1 MIAMWQSVLSYTGAI
16 ALCAAIVGLAA
27 RWIPIVN
34 RLLLALAAGVPYLV
48 LGAPVAAVLFGVVG
62 NWPLTAVAVATTVAA
77 AVVQVPLFRR
87 AKAPSGTALRFLSAN
102 LRYGRAEAEPVV
114 RYAEE
119 SADIVALQELTPA
132 ALARLEAAGL
142 DRMFP
147 HRALREMDEPGGVGI
162 WSRYPITDVRI
173 DDGFWLGM
181 LAVGVQIP
189 GAGAATTVMT
199 VHLSA
204 PWPDPLQGWRDDL
217 TRLADT
223 LLKAARASSGPVL
236 LAGDLNATPDM
247 REFRRLLRQGYQD
260 AGAQAGAGVVR
271 THPADIVAPPVFA
284 VDHILTRGYVAT
296 SVRTLQVPGSDH
308 RALLAQLVAG

>member
-1 MIAMWQSVLSYTGAI
+1 MWQSVLTYAGAI
-16 ALCAAIVGLAA
+16 ALGAAIVGLAA

-34 RLLLALAAGVPYLV
+34 RLLLALAAAVPYLV
-48 LGAPVAAVLFGVVG
+48 LGAPVAAVLFGTVG
-62 NWPLTAVAVATTVAA
+62 NWPLAAVAVATTAAA
-77 AVVQVPLFRR
+77 AVVQIPLFRR

-142 DRMFP
+142 DRLFP
-147 HRALREMDEPGGVGI
+147 YRALREMDEPGGVGI
-162 WSRYPITDVRI
+162 WSRHPITDIRI

-181 LAVGVQIP
+181 LAVTVQLP
-189 GAGAATTVMT
+189 GAGSATTVMT

-217 TRLADT
+217 ARLADT
-223 LLKAARASSGPVL
+223 LLKAAQASSGPVL

-247 REFRRLLRQGYQD
+247 REFRRLLRQGYRD

>member
-1 MIAMWQSVLSYTGAI
+1 MWQSVLTYAGAI
-16 ALCAAIVGLAA
+16 ALGAAIVGLAA

-34 RLLLALAAGVPYLV
+34 RLLLALAAAVPYLV
-48 LGAPVAAVLFGVVG
+48 LGAPVAAVLFGTVG
-62 NWPLTAVAVATTVAA
+62 NWPLAAVAVATTAAA
-77 AVVQVPLFRR
+77 AVVQIPLFRR

-142 DRMFP
+142 DRLFP
-147 HRALREMDEPGGVGI
+147 YRALREMDEPGGVGI
-162 WSRYPITDVRI
+162 WSRYPITDIRI

-181 LAVGVQIP
+181 LAVTVQLP
-189 GAGAATTVMT
+189 GAGSATTVMT

-217 TRLADT
+217 ARLADT
-223 LLKAARASSGPVL
+223 LLKAAQASSGPVL

-247 REFRRLLRQGYQD
+247 REFRRLLRQGYRD

>member
-1 MIAMWQSVLSYTGAI
+1 MWQSVLTYAGAI
-16 ALCAAIVGLAA
+16 ALCAAMAGIVV
-27 RWIPIVN
+27 RWVPIVN
-34 RLLLALAAGVPYLV
+34 RSLLALAAGAPYAV
-48 LGAPVAAVLFGVVG
+48 LGAPMAAILFGIAR
-62 NWPLTAVAVATTVAA
+62 NWPMTAVAIATTVGAA
-77 AVVQVPLFRR
+77 ALQLPLFRR
-87 AKAPSGTALRFLSAN
+87 ATAPAGTALRFLSAN

-119 SADIVALQELTPA
+119 GADIVALQELTPA
-132 ALARLEAAGL
+132 ALVRLEAAGL
-142 DRMFP
+142 DRVFP
-147 HRALREMDEPGGVGI
+147 YRALRVMDEPGGVGL
-162 WSRYPITDVRI
+162 WSRYPISDVRI

-181 LAVGVQIP
+181 LAADVQLP
-189 GAGAATTVMT
+189 EAPAATRVMT

-217 TRLADT
+217 ARLADT
-223 LLKAARASSGPVL
+223 LLKAAEASTGPVL

>member
-1 MIAMWQSVLSYTGAI
+1 MWQSVLTYAGAFSLCTAAA
-16 ALCAAIVGLAA
+16 ALAM
-27 RWIPIVN
+27 RWIPVVN
-34 RLLLALAAGVPYLV
+34 RSLLALAAGAPYV
-48 LGAPVAAVLFGVVG
+48 SMGAPVGAVLLGAAR

-77 AVVQVPLFRR
+77 IAVQVPLFRR
-87 AKAPSGTALRFLSAN
+87 TKAPSGTALRFLSAN
-102 LRYGRAEAEPVV
+102 LRYGRADAEAVV
-114 RYAEE
+114 RYAEA

-142 DRMFP
+142 DRLFP
-147 HRALREMDEPGGVGI
+147 HRALREMDEPGGVGL
-162 WSRYPITDVRI
+162 WSRHPISDVRI

-181 LAVGVQIP
+181 LAADVHVP
-189 GAGAATTVMT
+189 AAPTPTRVLT

-217 TRLADT
+217 ARLAST
-223 LLKAARASSGPVL
+223 LLKAARASTGPVL

-271 THPADIVAPPVFA
+271 THPSDIVAPPVFA

-296 SVRTLQVPGSDH
+296 SLRTLQVPGSDH

>member
-1 MIAMWQSVLSYTGAI
+1 MWQSVLTYTGAI
-16 ALCAAIVGLAA
+16 ALCAAIVGLAV

-34 RLLLALAAGVPYLV
+34 RLLLALAAAVPYLV
-48 LGAPVAAVLFGVVG
+48 LGAPVAAVLFGTVG
-62 NWPLTAVAVATTVAA
+62 NWPLAAVAVAITVAA

-142 DRMFP
+142 DRLFP
-147 HRALREMDEPGGVGI
+147 YRALREMDEPGGVGI
-162 WSRYPITDVRI
+162 WSRHPITDIRI

-181 LAVGVQIP
+181 LAVTVQIP
-189 GAGAATTVMT
+189 GVGSATTVMT

-217 TRLADT
+217 ARLADT
-223 LLKAARASSGPVL
+223 LLKAAQASSGPVL

-247 REFRRLLRQGYQD
+247 REFRRLLRQGYRD

>member
-1 MIAMWQSVLSYTGAI
+1 MWHSVLTYAGAI
-16 ALCAAIVGLAA
+16 TLCAAVAGLAV
-27 RWIPIVN
+27 RWVPIVN
-34 RLLLALAAGVPYLV
+34 RTLLALAAGAPYALI
-48 LGAPVAAVLFGVVG
+48 GAPVAAILFGAAG
-62 NWPLTAVAVATTVAA
+62 NWPLAAVAVGTTVVA
-77 AVVQVPLFRR
+77 AVIQLPLFRR

-102 LRYGRAEAEPVV
+102 LRYGRADAEAIVQ
-114 RYAEE
+114 YAEE
-119 SADIVALQELTPA
+119 DADIVALQELTLA
-132 ALARLEAAGL
+132 ALARLQAAGL
-142 DRMFP
+142 DRTFP
-147 HRALREMDEPGGVGI
+147 HRALREMDEPGGVGL
-162 WSRYPITDVRI
+162 WSRYPISDVRI

-181 LAVGVQIP
+181 LAADVHVP
-189 GAGAATTVMT
+189 EAPVPTRVLT

-217 TRLADT
+217 ARLAGT
-223 LLKAARASSGPVL
+223 LLTAARASTGPVL

-284 VDHILTRGYVAT
+284 ADHILTRGYMAT
-296 SVRTLQVPGSDH
+296 SLRTLRVPGSDH

>member
-1 MIAMWQSVLSYTGAI
+1 M
-16 ALCAAIVGLAA
+16 
-27 RWIPIVN
+27 RWIPIAN
-34 RLLLALAAGVPYLV
+34 RLLLALAASAPYL
-48 LGAPVAAVLFGVVG
+48 LIGAPVAAVSFGIQR
-62 NWPLTAVAVATTVAA
+62 NWPLLAAAVAVTVAA
-77 AVVQVPLFRR
+77 VVVQLPLFR
-87 AKAPSGTALRFLSAN
+87 KVTAPSGTALRFMSAN

-119 SADIVALQELTPA
+119 GADIVALQELTPA
-132 ALARLEAAGL
+132 ALSRLEAAGL

-181 LAVGVQIP
+181 LTADIQVP
-189 GAGAATTVMT
+189 GARTTTRVMT

-217 TRLADT
+217 ARLADT
-223 LLKAARASSGPVL
+223 LLKTARASSGPVL

-247 REFRRLLRQGYQD
+247 REFRRLLRQGYHD

-296 SVRTLQVPGSDH
+296 SVRTLQIPGSDH

>member
-1 MIAMWQSVLSYTGAI
+1 MWQTVLTYAGAI
-16 ALCAAIVGLAA
+16 ALGAAATGLAV
-27 RWIPIVN
+27 RWVPIVN

-48 LGAPVAAVLFGVVG
+48 LGAPVAAVLFGVTQ
-62 NWPLTAVAVATTVAA
+62 NWPLAAAAVAVTVAA
-77 AVVQVPLFRR
+77 AVVQLPLFRR

-102 LRYGRAEAEPVV
+102 LRYGRAEAAPLV

-119 SADIVALQELTPA
+119 GADIVALQELTPA

-162 WSRYPITDVRI
+162 WSRYPISDVRI

-181 LAVGVQIP
+181 LAGDVHVP
-189 GAGAATTVMT
+189 GAAAATRVLT

-217 TRLADT
+217 ARLAGT
-223 LLKAARASSGPVL
+223 LLKAAQASSGPVL

-296 SVRTLQVPGSDH
+296 SVRTLQIPGSDH
-308 RALLAQLVAG
+308 RGLLAQLVAG

>member
-1 MIAMWQSVLSYTGAI
+1 MWHSVLTYAGAI
-16 ALCAAIVGLAA
+16 TLCAAAAGLAV
-27 RWIPIVN
+27 RWVPIVN
-34 RLLLALAAGVPYLV
+34 RTLLALAAGAPYALI
-48 LGAPVAAVLFGVVG
+48 GAPVAAILFGAAG
-62 NWPLTAVAVATTVAA
+62 NWPLAAVAVGTTVVA
-77 AVVQVPLFRR
+77 AVIQLPLFRR

-102 LRYGRAEAEPVV
+102 LRYGRADAEAVV

-132 ALARLEAAGL
+132 ALARLESAGL
-142 DRMFP
+142 DRLFP
-147 HRALREMDEPGGVGI
+147 HRALREMDEPGGVGL
-162 WSRYPITDVRI
+162 WSRHPISDIRI

-181 LAVGVQIP
+181 LAADVHLPEAPAPTRVL
-189 GAGAATTVMT
+189 T

-217 TRLADT
+217 ARLAGT
-223 LLKAARASSGPVL
+223 LLTAARASTGPVL

-271 THPADIVAPPVFA
+271 THPSDIVAPPVFA

-296 SVRTLQVPGSDH
+296 SLRTLQVPGSDH

>member
-1 MIAMWQSVLSYTGAI
+1 MWQSVLTYAGAFSLCTAAA
-16 ALCAAIVGLAA
+16 ALAM

-34 RLLLALAAGVPYLV
+34 RSLLALAAGAPYV
-48 LGAPVAAVLFGVVG
+48 SMGAPVGAVLLGAAR

-77 AVVQVPLFRR
+77 IAVQVPLFRR
-87 AKAPSGTALRFLSAN
+87 TKAPSGTALRFLSAN
-102 LRYGRAEAEPVV
+102 LRYGRADAEAVV
-114 RYAEE
+114 RYAEA
-119 SADIVALQELTPA
+119 SADIVALQELTPS

-147 HRALREMDEPGGVGI
+147 HRALREMDEPGGVGL
-162 WSRYPITDVRI
+162 WSRHPISDVRI

-181 LAVGVQIP
+181 LAADVHLP
-189 GAGAATTVMT
+189 EASAPTRVMT

-217 TRLADT
+217 ARLAGT
-223 LLKAARASSGPVL
+223 LLKTARASAGPVL

-271 THPADIVAPPVFA
+271 THPSDIVAPPVFA

-296 SVRTLQVPGSDH
+296 SLRTLQVPGSDH

>member
-1 MIAMWQSVLSYTGAI
+1 MWQSVLMYAGAV
-16 ALCAAIVGLAA
+16 ALGAAVAGLAV

-34 RLLLALAAGVPYLV
+34 RSLLALAAGAPYLA
-48 LGAPVAAVLFGVVG
+48 LCAPVAAALFGVTR
-62 NWPLTAVAVATTVAA
+62 NWPLTAVAIATTVAA
-77 AVVQVPLFRR
+77 AVVQLPLFRR
-87 AKAPSGTALRFLSAN
+87 AKAPSGTPLRFLSAN

-114 RYAEE
+114 RYAED
-119 SADIVALQELTPA
+119 SADIVALQELTPEA
-132 ALARLEAAGL
+132 RSRLEAAGL

-147 HRALREMDEPGGVGI
+147 YRALREMDEPGGVGI
-162 WSRYPITDVRI
+162 WSRYPISDVRI

-181 LAVGVQIP
+181 LAVDVQVP
-189 GAGAATTVMT
+189 GAQAATQVMT

-217 TRLADT
+217 ARLAGT
-223 LLKAARASSGPVL
+223 LLKAAQASSGPVL

-260 AGAQAGAGVVR
+260 SGAQAGAGVVR
-271 THPADIVAPPVFA
+271 THPADIFAPPVFA
-284 VDHILTRGYVAT
+284 VDHILTRRYVAT

>member
-1 MIAMWQSVLSYTGAI
+1 MWQSVLTYTGAI
-16 ALCAAIVGLAA
+16 ALGAAIVGLAA

-34 RLLLALAAGVPYLV
+34 RLLLALAAAVPYLV
-48 LGAPVAAVLFGVVG
+48 LGAPVAAVLFGTVG
-62 NWPLTAVAVATTVAA
+62 NWPLAAVAVAITVAA
-77 AVVQVPLFRR
+77 ALVQIPLFRR

-142 DRMFP
+142 DRLFP
-147 HRALREMDEPGGVGI
+147 YRALREMDEPGGVGI
-162 WSRYPITDVRI
+162 WSRHPITDIRI

-181 LAVGVQIP
+181 LAVTVQIP
-189 GAGAATTVMT
+189 GAGSATTVMT

-217 TRLADT
+217 ARLADT
-223 LLKAARASSGPVL
+223 LLKAAQASSGPVL

-247 REFRRLLRQGYQD
+247 REFRRLLRQGYRD

-308 RALLAQLVAG
+308 RALLVQLVAG

>member
-1 MIAMWQSVLSYTGAI
+1 MWDSVLTYAGAI
-16 ALCAAIVGLAA
+16 TLCAAVAGLAV

-34 RLLLALAAGVPYLV
+34 RTLLALAAGAPYALV
-48 LGAPVAAVLFGVVG
+48 GAPVAAVLFGVAG
-62 NWPLTAVAVATTVAA
+62 NWPLTAVAIAVTVVAA
-77 AVVQVPLFRR
+77 VIQLPLFRR

-102 LRYGRAEAEPVV
+102 LRYGRADAEAIV

-119 SADIVALQELTPA
+119 DADIVALQELTPA

-142 DRMFP
+142 DRAFP
-147 HRALREMDEPGGVGI
+147 HRALREMDEPGGVGL
-162 WSRYPITDVRI
+162 WSRYPLSDIRI

-181 LAVGVQIP
+181 L
-189 GAGAATTVMT
+189 GADVHVPEAPVPTRVLT

-217 TRLADT
+217 ARLAGT
-223 LLKAARASSGPVL
+223 LLTAARASTGPVL

-271 THPADIVAPPVFA
+271 THPSDIVAPPVFA

-296 SVRTLQVPGSDH
+296 SLRTLQVPGSDH
-308 RALLAQLVAG
+308 RALLAELVAS

>member
-1 MIAMWQSVLSYTGAI
+1 MWQSVLTYTGAI
-16 ALCAAIVGLAA
+16 ALGAAIVGLAV

-34 RLLLALAAGVPYLV
+34 RLLLALAAAVPYLV
-48 LGAPVAAVLFGVVG
+48 LGAPVAAVLFGTVG
-62 NWPLTAVAVATTVAA
+62 NWPLAAVAVAITVAA

-142 DRMFP
+142 DRLFP
-147 HRALREMDEPGGVGI
+147 YRALREMDEPGGVGI
-162 WSRYPITDVRI
+162 WSRYPITDIRI

-181 LAVGVQIP
+181 LAVTVQIP
-189 GAGAATTVMT
+189 GAGSATTVMT

-217 TRLADT
+217 ARLADT
-223 LLKAARASSGPVL
+223 LLKAAQASSGPVL

>member
-1 MIAMWQSVLSYTGAI
+1 MWQSVLTSAGAF
-16 ALCAAIVGLAA
+16 ALCAAVSGLAV

-34 RLLLALAAGVPYLV
+34 RSLLALAAGAPYALV
-48 LGAPVAAVLFGVVG
+48 GAPVAAILFGIAG
-62 NWPLTAVAVATTVAA
+62 NWPLTAVAIAA
-77 AVVQVPLFRR
+77 AVVAVVIQLPLFRR
-87 AKAPSGTALRFLSAN
+87 AKAPSGTELRFLSAN
-102 LRYGRAEAEPVV
+102 LRYGRADAEAVV

-119 SADIVALQELTPA
+119 GADIVALQELTPA
-132 ALARLEAAGL
+132 ALARLESAGL

-162 WSRYPITDVRI
+162 WSRYPLSDIRI

-181 LAVGVQIP
+181 LAADVHLPEAPVP
-189 GAGAATTVMT
+189 TRVLT

-217 TRLADT
+217 ARLAGT
-223 LLKAARASSGPVL
+223 LLTAARASAGPVL

-271 THPADIVAPPVFA
+271 THPSDIGAPPVFA

-296 SVRTLQVPGSDH
+296 SLRTLQVPGSDH

>member
-1 MIAMWQSVLSYTGAI
+1 MWQSVLTYTGAI
-16 ALCAAIVGLAA
+16 ALCAAIVGLAV

-34 RLLLALAAGVPYLV
+34 RLLLALAAAVPYLV
-48 LGAPVAAVLFGVVG
+48 LGAPVAAALFGTVG
-62 NWPLTAVAVATTVAA
+62 NWPLAAVAVAITVAA
-77 AVVQVPLFRR
+77 AVVQIPLFRR

-142 DRMFP
+142 DRLFP
-147 HRALREMDEPGGVGI
+147 YRALREMDEPGGVGI
-162 WSRYPITDVRI
+162 WSRYPITDIRI

-181 LAVGVQIP
+181 LAVTVQIP
-189 GAGAATTVMT
+189 GAGSATTVMT

-217 TRLADT
+217 ARLADT
-223 LLKAARASSGPVL
+223 LLKAAQASSGPVL
-236 LAGDLNATPDM
+236 LVGDLNATPDM

>member
-1 MIAMWQSVLSYTGAI
+1 MWQTVLMYAGAI
-16 ALCAAIVGLAA
+16 TLCAAAAGLAV
-27 RWIPIVN
+27 RWVPIVN
-34 RLLLALAAGVPYLV
+34 RSLLALAAGAPYAV
-48 LGAPVAAVLFGVVG
+48 IGAPVATILFGIAR
-62 NWPLTAVAVATTVAA
+62 NWPLTAVSVATTVAA
-77 AVVQVPLFRR
+77 AAVQLPLFRR
-87 AKAPSGTALRFLSAN
+87 AKTPSGAALRFLSAN
-102 LRYGRAEAEPVV
+102 LRYGRAEAQAVV

-147 HRALREMDEPGGVGI
+147 HRALRQMDEPGGVGL
-162 WSRYPITDVRI
+162 WSRHPISDVLI

-181 LAVGVQIP
+181 LAADVHLPDAPSPTRVL
-189 GAGAATTVMT
+189 T

-217 TRLADT
+217 ARLAGT
-223 LLKAARASSGPVL
+223 LLKAAQASSGPVL

-247 REFRRLLRQGYQD
+247 REFRRLLRQGYRD

-271 THPADIVAPPVFA
+271 THPSDIVTPPVFA

-296 SVRTLQVPGSDH
+296 SVRTLHVPGSDH

>member
-1 MIAMWQSVLSYTGAI
+1 MWQSVLTYTGAI
-16 ALCAAIVGLAA
+16 ALGAAIVGLAA

-34 RLLLALAAGVPYLV
+34 RLLLALAAAVPYLV
-48 LGAPVAAVLFGVVG
+48 LGAPVAAVLFGTVG
-62 NWPLTAVAVATTVAA
+62 NWPLAAVAVATTVAA
-77 AVVQVPLFRR
+77 AVVQIPLFRR

-142 DRMFP
+142 DRLFP
-147 HRALREMDEPGGVGI
+147 YRALREMDEPGGVGI
-162 WSRYPITDVRI
+162 WSRYPITDIRI

-181 LAVGVQIP
+181 LAVTVQIP
-189 GAGAATTVMT
+189 GAGSATTVMT

-217 TRLADT
+217 ARLADT
-223 LLKAARASSGPVL
+223 LLKAAQASSGPVL

-247 REFRRLLRQGYQD
+247 REFRRLLRQGYRD

>member
-1 MIAMWQSVLSYTGAI
+1 M
-16 ALCAAIVGLAA
+16 
-27 RWIPIVN
+27 
-34 RLLLALAAGVPYLV
+34 
-48 LGAPVAAVLFGVVG
+48 
-62 NWPLTAVAVATTVAA
+62 
-77 AVVQVPLFRR
+77 
-87 AKAPSGTALRFLSAN
+87 
-102 LRYGRAEAEPVV
+102 
-114 RYAEE
+114 
-119 SADIVALQELTPA
+119 
-132 ALARLEAAGL
+132 
-142 DRMFP
+142 
-147 HRALREMDEPGGVGI
+147 GI
-162 WSRYPITDVRI
+162 WSRHPITDIRI

-181 LAVGVQIP
+181 LAVTVQIP
-189 GAGAATTVMT
+189 GVGSATTVMT

-217 TRLADT
+217 ARLADT
-223 LLKAARASSGPVL
+223 LLKAAQASSGPVL

-247 REFRRLLRQGYQD
+247 REFRRLLRQGYRD

>member
-1 MIAMWQSVLSYTGAI
+1 MWQSVLTYAGALS
-16 ALCAAIVGLAA
+16 LCAAAA
-27 RWIPIVN
+27 AIAMRWIPIVN
-34 RLLLALAAGVPYLV
+34 RSLLALAAGAPYV
-48 LGAPVAAVLFGVVG
+48 SMGAPVGAVLLGAAR

-77 AVVQVPLFRR
+77 IAVQVPLFRR
-87 AKAPSGTALRFLSAN
+87 TKAPSGTALRFLSAN
-102 LRYGRAEAEPVV
+102 LRYGRADAEAVV
-114 RYAEE
+114 RYAEA
-119 SADIVALQELTPA
+119 SADIVALQELTPS

-147 HRALREMDEPGGVGI
+147 HRALREMDEPGGVGL
-162 WSRYPITDVRI
+162 WSRHPISDVRI

-181 LAVGVQIP
+181 LAADVHAP
-189 GAGAATTVMT
+189 GAPAPTRVLT

-217 TRLADT
+217 ARLAGT
-223 LLKAARASSGPVL
+223 LLTAARASTGPVL

-271 THPADIVAPPVFA
+271 THPSDIVAPPVFA

-296 SVRTLQVPGSDH
+296 SLRTLQVPGSDH

>member
-1 MIAMWQSVLSYTGAI
+1 MWQSVLTYAGAFSLCTAAA
-16 ALCAAIVGLAA
+16 ALAM
-27 RWIPIVN
+27 RWIPVVN
-34 RLLLALAAGVPYLV
+34 RSLLALAASAPYLSI
-48 LGAPVAAVLFGVVG
+48 GAPIGAVLSGVAR
-62 NWPLTAVAVATTVAA
+62 NWPLTAIAVAITVAA
-77 AVVQVPLFRR
+77 AVVQLPLFRR

-102 LRYGRAEAEPVV
+102 LRYGRADAEAVV
-114 RYAEE
+114 RYAEA

-147 HRALREMDEPGGVGI
+147 HRALREMDEPGGVGL
-162 WSRYPITDVRI
+162 WSRHPISDVRI

-181 LAVGVQIP
+181 V
-189 GAGAATTVMT
+189 AADVHVPEAPAPTRVLT

-217 TRLADT
+217 ARLAST
-223 LLKAARASSGPVL
+223 LLNAARASTGPVL

-247 REFRRLLRQGYQD
+247 REFRRLLRQGYRD

-271 THPADIVAPPVFA
+271 THPSDIAAPPVFA

-296 SVRTLQVPGSDH
+296 SLRTLPVPGSDH
-308 RALLAQLVAG
+308 RALLAELVAG

>member
-1 MIAMWQSVLSYTGAI
+1 MWQSVLTYAGAFSLCTAAA
-16 ALCAAIVGLAA
+16 ALAM
-27 RWIPIVN
+27 RWIPVVN
-34 RLLLALAAGVPYLV
+34 RSLLALAASAPYLSI
-48 LGAPVAAVLFGVVG
+48 GAPIGAVLSGVAR
-62 NWPLTAVAVATTVAA
+62 NWPLTAIAVAITVAA
-77 AVVQVPLFRR
+77 AVVQLPLFRR

-102 LRYGRAEAEPVV
+102 LRYGRADAEAVV
-114 RYAEE
+114 RYAEA

-132 ALARLEAAGL
+132 ALARLEAVGL
-142 DRMFP
+142 DRTFP
-147 HRALREMDEPGGVGI
+147 HRALREMDEPGGVGL
-162 WSRYPITDVRI
+162 WSRYPISDVRI

-181 LAVGVQIP
+181 LAADVHVP
-189 GAGAATTVMT
+189 EAPAPARVLT

-217 TRLADT
+217 ARLAGT
-223 LLKAARASSGPVL
+223 LLKAARASTGPVL

-271 THPADIVAPPVFA
+271 THPSDIAAPPVFA

-296 SVRTLQVPGSDH
+296 SLRTLPVPGSDH
-308 RALLAQLVAG
+308 RALLAELVAG

>member
-1 MIAMWQSVLSYTGAI
+1 MWQSVLTYAGALS
-16 ALCAAIVGLAA
+16 LCAAAA
-27 RWIPIVN
+27 AIAMRWIPIVN
-34 RLLLALAAGVPYLV
+34 RSLLALAAGAPYV
-48 LGAPVAAVLFGVVG
+48 SMGAPVGAVLLGAAR

-77 AVVQVPLFRR
+77 IAVQVPLFRR
-87 AKAPSGTALRFLSAN
+87 TKAPSGTALRFLSAN
-102 LRYGRAEAEPVV
+102 LRYGRADAEAVV
-114 RYAEE
+114 RYAEA
-119 SADIVALQELTPA
+119 SADIVALQELTPS

-147 HRALREMDEPGGVGI
+147 HRALREMDEPGGVGL
-162 WSRYPITDVRI
+162 WSRHPISDVRI

-181 LAVGVQIP
+181 LAADVHLP
-189 GAGAATTVMT
+189 EASAPTRVMT

-217 TRLADT
+217 ARLAGT
-223 LLKAARASSGPVL
+223 LLKTARASAGPVL

-271 THPADIVAPPVFA
+271 THPSDIVAPPVFA

-296 SVRTLQVPGSDH
+296 SLRTLQVPGSDH

>member
-1 MIAMWQSVLSYTGAI
+1 MWQSVLTYTGAI
-16 ALCAAIVGLAA
+16 ALCAAIAGLAV

-34 RLLLALAAGVPYLV
+34 RLLLALAAGAPYLA
-48 LGAPVAAVLFGVVG
+48 LGAPVAAVLFGAAR
-62 NWPLTAVAVATTVAA
+62 NWPLAAVAVATTVAA
-77 AVVQVPLFRR
+77 AFVQLPLFRR

-147 HRALREMDEPGGVGI
+147 YRALRAMGEPGGVGI
-162 WSRYPITDVRI
+162 WSRYPITGVRI

-189 GAGAATTVMT
+189 GAATATTVMT

-217 TRLADT
+217 ARLADT
-223 LLKAARASSGPVL
+223 LLKAAQASSGPVL

-308 RALLAQLVAG
+308 RALLAQLFAG

>member
-1 MIAMWQSVLSYTGAI
+1 MWQSVLTYAGAFSLCTAAA
-16 ALCAAIVGLAA
+16 ALAM
-27 RWIPIVN
+27 RWIPVVN
-34 RLLLALAAGVPYLV
+34 RSLLALAASAPYLFI
-48 LGAPVAAVLFGVVG
+48 GAPIGAALSGVAR
-62 NWPLTAVAVATTVAA
+62 NWPLTAIAVAITVAA
-77 AVVQVPLFRR
+77 AVVQLPLFRR

-102 LRYGRAEAEPVV
+102 LRYGRADAEAVV
-114 RYAEE
+114 RYAEA

-142 DRMFP
+142 DRLFP
-147 HRALREMDEPGGVGI
+147 HRALREMDEPGGVGL
-162 WSRYPITDVRI
+162 WSRHPISDVRI

-181 LAVGVQIP
+181 LAADVHAP
-189 GAGAATTVMT
+189 GAPAPTRVLT

-217 TRLADT
+217 ARLAGT
-223 LLKAARASSGPVL
+223 LLTAARASTGPVL

-271 THPADIVAPPVFA
+271 THPSDIVAPPVFA

-296 SVRTLQVPGSDH
+296 SLRTLQVPGSDH

>member
-1 MIAMWQSVLSYTGAI
+1 MWQSVLTYTGAI
-16 ALCAAIVGLAA
+16 ALGAAIVGLAV

-34 RLLLALAAGVPYLV
+34 RLLLALAAAVPYLV
-48 LGAPVAAVLFGVVG
+48 LGAPVAAALFGTVG
-62 NWPLTAVAVATTVAA
+62 NWPLAAVAVAITVAA
-77 AVVQVPLFRR
+77 AVVQIPLFRR

-142 DRMFP
+142 DRLFP
-147 HRALREMDEPGGVGI
+147 YRALREMDEPGGVGI
-162 WSRYPITDVRI
+162 WSRYPITDIRI

-181 LAVGVQIP
+181 LAVTVQIP
-189 GAGAATTVMT
+189 GAGSATTVMT

-217 TRLADT
+217 ARLADT
-223 LLKAARASSGPVL
+223 LLKAAQASSGPVL

>member
-1 MIAMWQSVLSYTGAI
+1 MWQSVLTYAGAFSLCTAAA
-16 ALCAAIVGLAA
+16 ALAM
-27 RWIPIVN
+27 RWIPVVN
-34 RLLLALAAGVPYLV
+34 RSLLALAASAPYLSI
-48 LGAPVAAVLFGVVG
+48 GAPIGAVLSGVAR
-62 NWPLTAVAVATTVAA
+62 NWPLTAIAVAITVAA
-77 AVVQVPLFRR
+77 AVVQLPLFRR

-102 LRYGRAEAEPVV
+102 LRYGRADAEAVV
-114 RYAEE
+114 RYAEA

-147 HRALREMDEPGGVGI
+147 HRALREMDEPGGVGL
-162 WSRYPITDVRI
+162 WSRHPISDVRI

-181 LAVGVQIP
+181 V
-189 GAGAATTVMT
+189 AADVHVPEAPAPTRVLT

-217 TRLADT
+217 ARLAST
-223 LLKAARASSGPVL
+223 LLNAARASTGPVL

-247 REFRRLLRQGYQD
+247 REFRRLLRQGYRD

-271 THPADIVAPPVFA
+271 THPSDIAAPPVFA

-296 SVRTLQVPGSDH
+296 SLRTLPVPGSDH

>member
-1 MIAMWQSVLSYTGAI
+1 MGHSVVTYAGAV
-16 ALCAAIVGLAA
+16 ALGAAVAGLAV
-27 RWIPIVN
+27 RPIPIAN
-34 RLLLALAAGVPYLV
+34 RLLLALAAGVPYLS
-48 LGAPVAAVLFGVVG
+48 LGAPVAAVMFGVAN
-62 NWPLTAVAVATTVAA
+62 NWPLTAVAVAVTIA
-77 AVVQVPLFRR
+77 AVAVQLPLLGR
-87 AKAPSGTALRFLSAN
+87 ATAPSGTPLRFLSAN
-102 LRYGRAEAEPVV
+102 LRYGRAEAEPIV
-114 RYAEE
+114 RYAEN

-132 ALARLEAAGL
+132 ALSRLEAAGL

-147 HRALREMDEPGGVGI
+147 YRALREMDEPGGVGL
-162 WSRYPITDVRI
+162 WSRYPISDINV

-181 LAVGVQIP
+181 LAVDIQVP
-189 GAGAATTVMT
+189 GAAAATRVLT

-217 TRLADT
+217 ARLAGT
-223 LLKAARASSGPVL
+223 LLKTAQASAGPVL

-271 THPADIVAPPVFA
+271 THPADIFAPPVFA

-296 SVRTLQVPGSDH
+296 SLRTLRVAGSDH

>member
-1 MIAMWQSVLSYTGAI
+1 MWHSVLTYAGAI
-16 ALCAAIVGLAA
+16 ALCAAGAGIAV

-34 RLLLALAAGVPYLV
+34 RSLLALAAAVPYLV
-48 LGAPVAAVLFGVVG
+48 VGAPVAAALFGIAE
-62 NWPLTAVAVATTVAA
+62 NWPLTAVAVAATVAA
-77 AVVQVPLFRR
+77 VVIQLPLFRR
-87 AKAPSGTALRFLSAN
+87 VKAPAGTPLRLLSAN
-102 LRYGRAEAEPVV
+102 LRYGRAEAEPIV
-114 RYAEE
+114 RHAED
-119 SADIVALQELTPA
+119 SADVVALQELTPA
-132 ALARLEAAGL
+132 ALSRLEAAGL

-147 HRALREMDEPGGVGI
+147 YRALREMDEPGGVGI
-162 WSRYPITDVRI
+162 WSRYPISDVRV

-181 LAVGVQIP
+181 LAVDVDVP
-189 GAGAATTVMT
+189 GAPTAARVLT

-217 TRLADT
+217 ARLADT
-223 LLKAARASSGPVL
+223 LLKAAQASSGPVL

-271 THPADIVAPPVFA
+271 THPSDIVAPPVFA

-296 SVRTLQVPGSDH
+296 SLQTLQVPGSDH
-308 RALLAQLVAG
+308 RALLAHLVAG